1 MARQKMVILRGNS
14 APAGTY
20 PDEQGKN
27 VAWPVGA
34 LHVWAATEYA
44 RRLGYEAVVLDVPGQ
59 PQSQKSPQA
68 TAALKKFLEDEA
80 VTAFYGFSGGG
91 YNLKHILDYLASNK
105 PEALHRIDLVVVLG
119 APKQPKSEY
128 LSLRYNVIA
137 KRKVYP
143 AKWEPVKWD
152 VVYKTNPPKSA
163 LPKDLPTDTDT
174 HMFGPDAL
182 LAETPAGRY
191 RDWPMDDC

>member
-68 TAALKKFLEDEA
+68 TAALKKFLEDQA
-80 VTAFYGFSGGG
+80 VTVFYGFSGGG
-91 YNLKHILDYLASNK
+91 YNLKHILDYLALNN
-105 PEALHRIDLVVVLG
+105 PEALH
-119 APKQPKSEY
+119 P
-128 LSLRYNVIA
+128 
-137 KRKVYP
+137 
-143 AKWEPVKWD
+143 
-152 VVYKTNPPKSA
+152 
-163 LPKDLPTDTDT
+163 
-174 HMFGPDAL
+174 H
-182 LAETPAGRY
+182 
-191 RDWPMDDC
+191 